1 MCLCAACPPVPLTLV
16 EGRTEYADRILD
28 RHVASGRRPNG
39 KDHLV
44 SEREEEDVPHVV
56 DDLVLRVVAR
66 LRLEPGGD
74 KSPCEALLLHTDL
87 DGADRRNVGEPERS
101 RRIRRRRPLAVRK
114 HDPDPRIRQRLSERI
129 DHPARERAER
139 AHVIPQTSGKMQDS
153 KRPRSDIGG
162 LRNRT
167 AAGGATRRPAPGA
180 LGSVDDA
187 RNSGGR
193 RRPAPRRR
201 KISRPPARSRVRAVP
216 DGSSPPRRRGPS
228 GPDSSAG
235 CGSSGPRGPRSA

>member
-1 MCLCAACPPVPLTLV
+1 LHGLVVVTADGERQREQDQTESFHAAPL
-16 EGRTEYADRILD
+16 
-28 RHVASGRRPNG
+28 
-39 KDHLV
+39 
-44 SEREEEDVPHVV
+44 
-56 DDLVLRVVAR
+56 
-66 LRLEPGGD
+66 LRLVRG
-74 KSPCEALLLHTDL
+74 
-87 DGADRRNVGEPERS
+87 RNGPNPPS
-101 RRIRRRRPLAVRK
+101 AP
-114 HDPDPRIRQRLSERI
+114 
-129 DHPARERAER
+129 AER
-139 AHVIPQTSGKMQDS
+139 ARDTPNFGKLQDS